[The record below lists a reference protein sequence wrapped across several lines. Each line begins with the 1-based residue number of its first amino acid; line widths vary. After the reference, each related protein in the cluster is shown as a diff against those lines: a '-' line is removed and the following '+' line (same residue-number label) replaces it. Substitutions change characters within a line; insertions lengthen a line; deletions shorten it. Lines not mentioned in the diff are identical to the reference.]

1 MSLTDSLTSSKGISD
16 MSLADSSHSG
26 GGFQRGGQC

>member
-16 MSLADSSHSG
+16 MSLADSPHSG
-26 GGFQRGGQC
+26 GGLERGGQC